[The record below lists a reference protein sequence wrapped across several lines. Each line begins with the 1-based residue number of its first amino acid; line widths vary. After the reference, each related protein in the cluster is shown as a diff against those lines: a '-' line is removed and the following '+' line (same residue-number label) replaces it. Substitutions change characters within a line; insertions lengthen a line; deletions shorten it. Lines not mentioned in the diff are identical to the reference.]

1 MSSPW
6 LSCLIINQLLCISVV
21 STDKHLSVNFFE
33 SFYCSSHTSINCFDC
48 FDSCCLYTSMTYHIR
63 VCKIDNDHIIFT
75 RFDCIHQLV
84 TNFRCAHL
92 RLKVISCNL
101 RRFNEDSVFS
111 FVWFFYST
119 VKEESN
125 MCIFFCL
132 SNTNL
137 CHIMSRKIFTK
148 CILKKY
154 FVERNLFV
162 LNCFIIICK
171 ADISKIQFL
180 SSFETFEF
188 IITECSC
195 DLTCTVWTEVKEY
208 YRIFVLDLCNRLSV
222 FLNNCRKDEFIC
234 LIIIIGILNC
244 CCSVCTFDT
253 FTFCQG
259 FVCKFYTI
267 PAIISVHCIVTSG
280 NNTDLSNTDFFHLGF
295 QLFNEFFS

>member
-1 MSSPW
+1 
-6 LSCLIINQLLCISVV
+6 
-21 STDKHLSVNFFE
+21 
-33 SFYCSSHTSINCFDC
+33 
-48 FDSCCLYTSMTYHIR
+48 
-63 VCKIDNDHIIFT
+63 
-75 RFDCIHQLV
+75 
-84 TNFRCAHL
+84 
-92 RLKVISCNL
+92 
-101 RRFNEDSVFS
+101 
-111 FVWFFYST
+111 
-119 VKEESN
+119 
-125 MCIFFCL
+125 
-132 SNTNL
+132 
-137 CHIMSRKIFTK
+137 MSRKIFTK

-180 SSFETFEF
+180 SSFEAFEF

-234 LIIIIGILNC
+234 LIIIIGSLNC
-244 CCSVCTFDT
+244 CCCVCTFDT
-253 FTFCQG
+253 FTFCQS